1 MDLGLGLGISNF
13 GGTFTGGFDPDAQ
26 IYFDAVVANSGAL
39 SDDEKTFYNT
49 RRIDSKTNA
58 NPWDTNAHID
68 LPMIGGTVESMVVN
82 AKSRN
87 FDQIAVNTVAGD
99 FTANGFQLNGTDS
112 YFRMILIAST
122 TLTLESIAMEFY
134 SRTDSSDGTNMGAI
148 VSTSQRV
155 QWSIRDV
162 SGNFVADVYNNN
174 SSEGRLSFANADSL
188 GDHVYTRVSNTDARG
203 FKDATQIGSNA
214 TGGGS
219 QPNIEFYLGAANSGG
234 TAAGFDDKQCA
245 GAGILDGLTVAQ
257 AQAMSNAI
265 ETFNVSLGRNL

>member
-1 MDLGLGLGISNF
+1 MPNPNILRKAVL
-13 GGTFTGGFDPDAQ
+13 FTSGFDADAQ
-26 IYFDAVVANSGAL
+26 RYFNAVVANGGAL
-39 SDDEKTFYNT
+39 TADEKTFYNT
-49 RRIDSKTNA
+49 WRVDSKNNA
-58 NPWDTNAHID
+58 NPWDPSAHID

-82 AKSRN
+82 AKTPGT

-99 FTANGFQLNGTDS
+99 FTVNGFQPNGLDS
-112 YFRMILIAST
+112 YFRMVLIAST

-134 SRTDSSDGTNMGAI
+134 SRTDSSDGTNIGAI

-188 GDHVYTRVSNTDARG
+188 GDHVYARVSNTDARG
-203 FKDATQIGSNA
+203 FKDATQIGSNT

-219 QPNIEFYLGAANSGG
+219 QPDIEFFLGAANSGG
-234 TAAGFDDKQCA
+234 SAAGFDDKQCA
-245 GAGILDGLTVAQ
+245 GAGILDGLTAAQ
-257 AQAMSNAI
+257 VQAMSNGR